1 MENFHTSILP
11 KPIKWHHTF
20 TLRSSDEAIQYL
32 KNTPAIW
39 NLRKR
44 KKPYQRCVNNT
55 ALPFKSENNVWS
67 HTGRHPRRCQNMF
80 SAMFQSAFCHFSHGN
95 RDAAKFR
102 KMSNYFELVGLHS
115 INKIQRSMWTITSLQ
130 NNHQGSTIDQQYA
143 PKWNIFT
150 SNSCSSTELSEF
162 RKLICVFFLNSL
174 RMLTI
179 G

>member
-1 MENFHTSILP
+1 MRFCLFNSQNFHTSILP

-95 RDAAKFR
+95 RGKQNIVLWVWAQI
-102 KMSNYFELVGLHS
+102 L
-115 INKIQRSMWTITSLQ
+115 INFKI
-130 NNHQGSTIDQQYA
+130 
-143 PKWNIFT
+143 
-150 SNSCSSTELSEF
+150 
-162 RKLICVFFLNSL
+162 KLWGKNEVNF
-174 RMLTI
+174 
-179 G
+179 